1 MLYTASSYHTLAAA
15 FLAREFAGP
24 RATRDGAEKS
34 GVGGGFLEDGSA
46 TDARPTIE
54 GYVLLDGAP
63 ATGRTA
69 KVYKAVSTRDG
80 RFVAVKA
87 LTASV
92 DQPQFLQESFVRET
106 MALKELLHPNVVKM
120 IGSGV
125 SPEGISYIILEW
137 MDSDLLQRKNAFVPF
152 EWRRFWEELGKPLT
166 SAVAQA
172 HARDISHR
180 DLAPRNILF
189 GADNVPRVADFGIAK
204 LRRFMRSE
212 QTLRQF
218 VSPPFTPPETDD
230 GSGVHARDVFSLA
243 SIFCWC
249 ASPVELETYDDI
261 ERFASTAD
269 VFEPAVRDLLCRAL
283 SKDPEDRPA
292 TAEEFGEQL
301 ERLSPASPGSPALTC
316 QLALAHNA
324 VERIARAFELD
335 DRGATE
341 QAILEDLN
349 AICGIKPKPG
359 PPGSVLAD
367 PTANLTLLGLT
378 HSYHAKVDERTMDRL
393 VILNCRTTP
402 TGLLERQRDSALV
415 PRIEFRFSS
424 RGLLAD
430 QRAVADIQ
438 LLVGDY
444 AQILADEELSEES
457 RLFSAWSRILQARQ
471 DVEASREK
479 PVRYGEFQA
488 DGRRVIFHLS
498 APVPQDIL
506 QEDRQVRLQ
515 DGSFLT
521 GYIEGLAD
529 GMASFVVK
537 GGDVNLLRAHGDITV
552 NVYAAS
558 EALRRQQRALD
569 SFRQRD
575 VVRPH
580 LADVLLDPLL
590 VSVLTP
596 IEPIDFFQD
605 NLDPD
610 KKEALAAALG
620 SEDVM
625 LLRGPP
631 GTGKTTFIAELIL
644 QTLRDNPDARIL
656 LASQTNVA
664 IDNAIER
671 VVELR
676 PRAAAPFEVVR
687 LGANEERISDSV
699 DDLRLSRR
707 LQAWTVEV
715 TRRVEEYA
723 ERRAAAEGI
732 DRKTV
737 LTGMLL
743 EKLLRYQI
751 DASQLESNLKIEQ
764 DALEVVLQRAGKSGE
779 TNIRLDLDVAGSV
792 NARRLE
798 IARLIEGRR
807 KLVELQ
813 NQTRRE
819 LAERGESEMAG
830 LDGRDL
836 AGAVARYLDGSE
848 AIERLRPILE
858 LGAEWTARFGRQD
871 HFEAPFLSMANVVAG
886 TCLGVVGPR
895 SAGEMEFDLCI
906 VDEASKATATEILV
920 PLSRAKRWVLVGDS
934 KQLPPFQDDALRN
947 PEILERYDLRP
958 EEVAESLFSYLE
970 RRLPAS
976 NVLSLRTQRR
986 MTQPISDLIAG
997 CFYPGAGLECARGA
1011 ADIRFAPVLPSP
1023 VTWLDTSA
1031 LPNREHTQIKGTNG
1045 CFNRLECQL
1054 IGAKLNALN
1063 RQFARRDKDRLK
1075 PRIKIAVITGYA
1087 DQRAK
1092 LESTINPRSPRW
1104 THIDIL
1110 LNTVDAFQ
1118 GRQADMVIYSVT
1130 RSKPGGRLGFL
1141 KEAPRLN
1148 VALSRGRDALL
1159 IVGDQEF
1166 CLGIDGDN
1174 PFRDVIRWIARS
1186 DGCITEPAS

>member
-1 MLYTASSYHTLAAA
+1 
-15 FLAREFAGP
+15 
-24 RATRDGAEKS
+24 
-34 GVGGGFLEDGSA
+34 LEDGSA
-46 TDARPTIE
+46 ADIRPTID
-54 GYVLLDGAP
+54 GYVLLDGVP

-69 KVYKAVSTRDG
+69 KVYKAVATRDG

-92 DQPQFLQESFVRET
+92 DQPQFLEEAFVRET
-106 MALKELLHPNVVKM
+106 MALKELLHPNIVQM

-125 SPEGISYIILEW
+125 SQEGIRYILLEW
-137 MDSDLLQRKNAFVPF
+137 IESDLPSRKRAFGPF
-152 EWRRFWEELGKPLT
+152 EWRKFWEELGRPLT
-166 SAVAQA
+166 SAVAHA
-172 HARDISHR
+172 HSRDISHR

-189 GADNVPRVADFGIAK
+189 GSDNIPRVADFGIAK

-212 QTLRQF
+212 QTLREF

-230 GSGVHARDVFSLA
+230 GSAARARDVFSLA
-243 SIFCWC
+243 SMFCWC
-249 ASPVELETYDDI
+249 ASPVDLETYEDV

-269 VFEPAVRDLLCRAL
+269 VFEPAIRDLLCRAL
-283 SKDPEDRPA
+283 SKDPDDRPS
-292 TAEEFGEQL
+292 TAEEFCEQL
-301 ERLSPASPGSPALTC
+301 ERLTPTAPTSPALTC
-316 QLALAHNA
+316 QLAIAHNA
-324 VERIARAFELD
+324 VERVARSFELD
-335 DRGATE
+335 DRAATE
-341 QAILEDLN
+341 QAIIEDLN
-349 AICGIKPKPG
+349 AICGIKPKPA
-359 PPGSVLAD
+359 PPGLALAD
-367 PTANLTLLGLT
+367 PTANMTLLGLT
-378 HSYHAKVDERTMDRL
+378 HSYHAKVDDRTMDRL
-393 VILNCRTTP
+393 VIVNSRATP

-424 RGLLAD
+424 RGIQAD

-438 LLVGDY
+438 MMVGDY
-444 AQILADEELSEES
+444 AQMVADEELSEES

-471 DVEASREK
+471 DVEAGREK

-488 DGRRVIFHLS
+488 DGRRVLFNING
-498 APVPQDIL
+498 PVPQDVV

-521 GYIEGLAD
+521 GYIEALID
-529 GMASFVVK
+529 GVASFVVK
-537 GGDVNLLRAHGDITV
+537 GGDINLLRAHGDITV

-575 VVRPH
+575 VVRPR
-580 LADVLLDPLL
+580 LADLLLDPTL
-590 VSVLTP
+590 VAPLAPV
-596 IEPIDFFQD
+596 EPEDYFQD

-610 KKEALAAALG
+610 KKEAVAAALG
-620 SEDVM
+620 SDDIM

-644 QTLRDNPDARIL
+644 QTLRINPDARIL

-676 PRAAAPFEVVR
+676 PRAAAAFEVVR
-687 LGANEERISDSV
+687 LGTNEERISDSV

-715 TRRVEEYA
+715 TKRVEEYA
-723 ERRAAAEGI
+723 ESRAAAEGI

-737 LTGMLL
+737 LIGMLL
-743 EKLLRYQI
+743 EKLLRFQL
-751 DASQLESNLKIEQ
+751 DASQINANIAIEQ
-764 DALEVVLQRAGKSGE
+764 EALEAILARAGKGGA
-779 TNIRLDLDVAGSV
+779 TDIRLDLDVAGSV

-807 KLVELQ
+807 KLTDLQ

-819 LAERGESEMAG
+819 LTEHGEAEMAG

-836 AGAVARYLDGSE
+836 RAAVELYLDGSE
-848 AIERLRPILE
+848 ATERLRPILE

-871 HFEAPFLSMANVVAG
+871 HFEAPFLSMAHVVAG

-970 RRLPAS
+970 RRLPPS
-976 NVLSLRTQRR
+976 NVLALRTQRR
-986 MTQPISDLIAG
+986 MIQPISDLIAG

-1011 ADIRFAPVLPSP
+1011 PDIRFPPALSSA
-1023 VTWLDTSA
+1023 VTWLDTSG
-1031 LPNREHTQIKGTNG
+1031 LPHRQHTQVRGTNG

-1054 IGAKLNALN
+1054 IGARLNALN
-1063 RQFARRDKDRLK
+1063 KQFARRDKDRQK
-1075 PRIKIAVITGYA
+1075 PRVIIAVITGYA

-1130 RSKPGGRLGFL
+1130 RSQPGGRLGFL

-1159 IVGDQEF
+1159 IVGDKEF
-1166 CLGIDGDN
+1166 CRGIDGDN
-1174 PFRDVIRWIARS
+1174 PFRAVIRWIETS
-1186 DGCITEPAS
+1186 DGCITESAA

>member
-1 MLYTASSYHTLAAA
+1 M
-15 FLAREFAGP
+15 
-24 RATRDGAEKS
+24 
-34 GVGGGFLEDGSA
+34 
-46 TDARPTIE
+46 
-54 GYVLLDGAP
+54 LLDGAP
-63 ATGRTA
+63 ANGRTA

-80 RFVAVKA
+80 TFVAIKA
-87 LTASV
+87 LTASI
-92 DQPQFLQESFVRET
+92 DQPQFLEEAFIRET
-106 MALKELLHPNVVKM
+106 MALKELLHPNIVKM
-120 IGSGV
+120 IGSGL
-125 SPEGISYIILEW
+125 SSEGIRYIILEW
-137 MDSDLLQRKNAFVPF
+137 MDSDLIKHKHTLGQF
-152 EWRRFWEELGKPLT
+152 EWRKFWTELGRPLT
-166 SAVAQA
+166 NAVAHA
-172 HARDISHR
+172 HSRDISHR
-180 DLAPRNILF
+180 DIAPRNILF
-189 GADNVPRVADFGIAK
+189 GADNVARVADFGIAK
-204 LRRFMRSE
+204 LQRFMRSE

-230 GSGVHARDVFSLA
+230 GSSVRSRDVFSLA
-243 SIFCWC
+243 SLFCWC
-249 ASPVELETYDDI
+249 ASPVDLLTYEDV

-269 VFEPAVRDLLCRAL
+269 VFEPAIRDLLCLAL
-283 SKDPEDRPA
+283 SKDPEDRPS

-301 ERLSPASPGSPALTC
+301 ERLSPVAPDSPALTC

-324 VERIARAFELD
+324 VERIARSFELD

-359 PPGSVLAD
+359 PSGLVLTD

-378 HSYHAKVDERTMDRL
+378 HSYHAKVDERSMDRL
-393 VILNCRTTP
+393 VILNSRMTP

-424 RGLLAD
+424 RGLPAD

-438 LLVGDY
+438 MMVGDY
-444 AQILADEELSEES
+444 AQMLADEELNEES

-488 DGRRVIFHLS
+488 DGRRVVFNLIGT
-498 APVPQDIL
+498 VPQDVV
-506 QEDRQVRLQ
+506 QEDRQIRLQ

-521 GYIEGLAD
+521 GYIESLAE
-529 GMASFVVK
+529 GTASFVVK
-537 GGDVNLLRAHGDITV
+537 GGDINLLRPHGDITV

-569 SFRQRD
+569 NFRQRD

-580 LADVLLDPLL
+580 LADVLLDPLRVAPL
-590 VSVLTP
+590 VPV
-596 IEPIDFFQD
+596 EPENFFQD
-605 NLDPD
+605 SLDAD
-610 KKEALAAALG
+610 KKEAVEAALG
-620 SEDVM
+620 SEDIM

-644 QTLRDNPDARIL
+644 QTLRNNPDARIL

-676 PRAAAPFEVVR
+676 PRASAAFEVVR
-687 LGANEERISDSV
+687 LGTNEERISDSV

-715 TRRVEEYA
+715 TKRVEEYA
-723 ERRAAAEGI
+723 EGRAAAEGI
-732 DRKTV
+732 ERKTV
-737 LTGMLL
+737 LIGMLL

-751 DASQLESNLKIEQ
+751 DALQIDAHLTIEQ
-764 DALEVVLQRAGKSGE
+764 EALEIVLQRAGTTRATDS
-779 TNIRLDLDVAGSV
+779 RLDLDVAGSV

-798 IARLIEGRR
+798 IARLIESRR

-819 LAERGESEMAG
+819 LGEHGEAEMAG
-830 LDGRDL
+830 LEGSDL
-836 AGAVARYLDGSE
+836 RAAVELYLDGSD
-848 AIERLRPILE
+848 AIERIRPILE

-906 VDEASKATATEILV
+906 IDEASKATATEILV

-958 EEVAESLFSYLE
+958 EEVAESLFGYLE

-986 MTQPISDLIAG
+986 MIQPISDLIAG

-1011 ADIRFAPVLPSP
+1011 PDIRFPPVLSSA
-1023 VTWLDTSA
+1023 VTWLDTSGLA
-1031 LPNREHTQIKGTNG
+1031 NRQHTQVKGTNG

-1063 RQFARRDKDRLK
+1063 KQFARRDKDRKK
-1075 PRIKIAVITGYA
+1075 PRVRIAVITGYA

-1130 RSKPGGRLGFL
+1130 RSQPGGRLGFL

-1159 IVGDQEF
+1159 IVGDRQF

-1174 PFRDVIRWIARS
+1174 PFRGVIRWIDRS
-1186 DGCITEPAS
+1186 DGCITEMAS